1 MKESVLLLDDDF
13 EIVAMLK
20 SIIGQSFECTVTR
33 SCKEALTA
41 LSQKSYAL
49 AFLDLMLPDGNGL
62 TVLDTIRKEFN
73 RTNVIM
79 ISGAASFDDAV
90 TAVKLGAYDFL
101 EKPLSADRIQIL
113 LRNLTERRKLINS
126 LLTTSVGEI
135 ATENKNFKATL
146 ALAQRVANSNAGILI
161 RAESGAGKDLLARF
175 IHSSSD
181 RRVNPMV
188 QVNCSAVPEQ
198 LFESE
203 FFGHEKGAFTGANQV
218 KHGKFECADKSTLFL
233 DEIGELPLSQQAK
246 LLRVLEEGK
255 ITRIGAEKP
264 IPIDTRIICATN
276 QDLKAMIA
284 NGAFREDLYFRLNVI
299 SLYIP
304 PLRER
309 PEDIGVL
316 ANHFLQMLIEENG
329 TEEKS
334 LSGSAIEQLKKMPLP
349 GNARELRNIIQRV
362 YYLSENAAISAGD
375 INLVVE
381 SDARIPDEKTFD
393 EVLQKPQALAEARRT
408 FERHYISLHLKNN
421 NYNIS
426 HTARVL
432 NMIPNNLFR
441 RIKELN
447 ITLPDRP

>member
-13 EIVAMLK
+13 DIAATLK

-33 SCKEALTA
+33 TCKEALAA
-41 LSQKSYAL
+41 LQQKSFAL
-49 AFLDLMLPDGNGL
+49 AFLDLMLPDGSGL
-62 TVLDTIRKEFN
+62 TVLETIRKEFDH
-73 RTNVIM
+73 TNVIM

-113 LRNLTERRKLINS
+113 LRNLTERRKLI
-126 LLTTSVGEI
+126 TSILSTNVGEI
-135 ATENKNFKATL
+135 ATGNKSFKSTL
-146 ALAQRVANSNAGILI
+146 AMAQRVANSNASILI

-188 QVNCSAVPEQ
+188 QVNCSAIPEQ

-203 FFGHEKGAFTGANQV
+203 FFGHEKGAFTGAHQV
-218 KHGKFECADKSTLFL
+218 KRGKFECADKSTLFL
-233 DEIGELPLSQQAK
+233 DEIGELPLLQQSK

-264 IPIDTRIICATN
+264 ISVDTRIICATN
-276 QDLKAMIA
+276 QDLKAMIES
-284 NGAFREDLYFRLNVI
+284 GAFREDLYFRLNVI

-309 PEDIGVL
+309 PEDIVIL
-316 ANHFLQMLIEENG
+316 ANHFLHKLIEENG
-329 TEEKS
+329 TEEKG
-334 LSGSAIEQLKKMPLP
+334 LSVSAIEQLQKMSLP

-362 YYLSENAAISAGD
+362 YYLSENMEISADD
-375 INLVVE
+375 ISLVVGL
-381 SDARIPDEKTFD
+381 DARIPDEKEFD
-393 EVLQKPQALAEARRT
+393 EVLRKPQAIAEARRI
-408 FERHYISLHLKNN
+408 FERCYINLHLKNN
-421 NYNIS
+421 NYNVS
-426 HTARVL
+426 QTARLL

-447 ITLPDRP
+447 IILPDRT